1 MKILSSL
8 SFICLTILIFSC
20 KKSEFMKNSDMRDG
34 YIIGFDQC
42 TAGLQTFEGKGFV
55 ILDN

>member
-1 MKILSSL
+1 
-8 SFICLTILIFSC
+8 
-20 KKSEFMKNSDMRDG
+20 MKNSDIREG

-55 ILDN
+55 ILDNYSKKLI